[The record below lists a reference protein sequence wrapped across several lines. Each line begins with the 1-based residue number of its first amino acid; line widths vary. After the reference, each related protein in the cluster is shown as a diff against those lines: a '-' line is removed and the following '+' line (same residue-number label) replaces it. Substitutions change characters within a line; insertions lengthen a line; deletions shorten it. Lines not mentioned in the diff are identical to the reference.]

1 MADSPGIA
9 KASNTVGSTN
19 KNCPFCNPSDEALV
33 ARNDNVV
40 ILWDGFPISPGHALV
55 TPVHHA
61 ASWADL
67 TRDEKIAMLDGID
80 TAQQAI
86 EREHSPDGYN
96 IGINDGIAAGQ
107 TIMHVHLHVI
117 PRYTGD
123 SEDPRGGIRWIL
135 PDKARYWEE

>member
-1 MADSPGIA
+1 MPD
-9 KASNTVGSTN
+9 
-19 KNCPFCNPSDEALV
+19 CPFCEPANEALL
-33 ARNDNVV
+33 ARNDNVF
-40 ILWDGFPISPGHALV
+40 ILWDSFPISPGHALV
-55 TPVHHA
+55 TPIRHA

-67 TRDEKIAMLDGID
+67 KRDEKIEMLDGID

-86 EREHSPDGYN
+86 ERKHAPQSYN

-123 SEDPRGGIRWIL
+123 SDDPRGGIRWIL
-135 PDKARYWEE
+135 PGKARYWEE